1 MGKKTITPSQPV
13 NCACVIH
20 GDVYSFDYVDKL
32 YNMLSRHFTQ
42 PVNLHVYTE
51 AQRPVPAPYIR
62 HNLIQWPQIVGPKK
76 SWWYKLQL
84 FDRTQWAGPL
94 IYFDLDVVIVNK
106 LDWLADVDLTYFWT
120 IHDFKRLYKKDFLG
134 INSSVMSWNNQKF
147 GYIWDNI
154 SNINIHT
161 ITSRFRGD
169 QDYLQ
174 TVIDKSRLKYFPLD
188 KIVSWRWQ
196 ALRGSNPAQT
206 RIRPNVNAGTEITP
220 DNSVLVFHGQ
230 PKPHQINDPVIQKF
244 WQ

>member
-1 MGKKTITPSQPV
+1 MGKKTSTISQSV

-20 GDVYSFDYVDKL
+20 GDAYSFDYVDKL
-32 YNMLSRHFTQ
+32 YNMLCRHWSR
-42 PVNLHVYTE
+42 PVTLHVYTE
-51 AQRPVPAPYIR
+51 SSRSVPLPYVR
-62 HNLIQWPQIVGPKK
+62 HDLIEWPKISGPKK

-84 FDRTQWAGPL
+84 FNRTQWDGPL
-94 IYFDLDVVIVNK
+94 IYFDLDVVIVNELNWLND
-106 LDWLADVDLTYFWT
+106 LDLAYFWS

-134 INSSVMSWNNQKF
+134 INSSVMAWDNRKF

-154 SNINIHT
+154 QNVNIHT

-174 TVIDKSRLKYFPLD
+174 TVVEKSRLKYFPLNR
-188 KIVSWRWQ
+188 IVSWRWQ
-196 ALRGSNPAQT
+196 ALKGSNPAQT
-206 RIRPNVNAGTEITP
+206 RIRPNVNAGTVISA

-230 PKPHQINDPVIQKF
+230 PKPHQVNDPVIQKF